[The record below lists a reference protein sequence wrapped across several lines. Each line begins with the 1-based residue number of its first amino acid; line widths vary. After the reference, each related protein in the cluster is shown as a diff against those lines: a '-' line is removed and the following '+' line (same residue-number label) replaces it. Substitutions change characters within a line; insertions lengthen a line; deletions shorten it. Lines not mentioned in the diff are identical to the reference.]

1 MGKEK
6 MEKKKDKKNDGWVIR
21 VQLFPEDPEDGK
33 IGYFAFDVLYFQDRS
48 RVRDLEKVIPTDEIQ
63 EGELE
68 LNEVQSIRRLL
79 PLGDDFLLIIVPI
92 YDHLYLI
99 EVVDGAQHVS
109 IFRSEEELN
118 KYIKETYR
126 VDLSNVR
133 T

>member
-6 MEKKKDKKNDGWVIR
+6 TEKKTQKKNNGWVTR
-21 VQLFPEDPEDGK
+21 LQLFPEDGK
-33 IGYFAFDVLYFQDRS
+33 IGYFAFDALYYQDRTWL
-48 RVRDLEKVIPTDEIQ
+48 RDLEKIIPTGEKIQ

-126 VDLSNVR
+126 VDLSKVR